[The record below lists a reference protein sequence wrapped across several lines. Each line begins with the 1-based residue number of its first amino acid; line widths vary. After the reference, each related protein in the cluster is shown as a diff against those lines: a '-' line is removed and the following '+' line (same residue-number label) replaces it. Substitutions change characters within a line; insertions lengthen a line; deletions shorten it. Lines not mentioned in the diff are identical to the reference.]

1 MASGAANRYAQAV
14 LSLAKEQNTMAQWRA
29 DLALLNDVA
38 SDEAATA
45 YLGNPSVRNE
55 SKVAFLNAV
64 LDKDNGQQEAKN
76 LVVLLVQR
84 QRLDIIPELNQ
95 LFEEAV
101 LAEQGIVMADVTT
114 AEPLTETEQEV
125 VRKQLS
131 KIVGKEVQLRLKVD
145 PDIIGGIVALV
156 GDQLIDGSV
165 VNQLRRLRARL
176 SAA

>member
-29 DLALLNDVA
+29 DLALLDDVA

-64 LDKDNGQQEAKN
+64 LDKNTGQQEAKN
-76 LVVLLVQR
+76 LVGLLVQR

-145 PDIIGGIVALV
+145 PNIIGGIVALV

>member
-38 SDEAATA
+38 SDEAAKA

-64 LDKDNGQQEAKN
+64 LDKNNGQQEAKN
-76 LVVLLVQR
+76 LVGLLVQR

-114 AEPLTETEQEV
+114 AEPLTEIEQEV

>member
-38 SDEAATA
+38 SDEAATV

-64 LDKDNGQQEAKN
+64 LDKGNGQQEAKN
-76 LVVLLVQR
+76 LVGLLVQR
-84 QRLDIIPELNQ
+84 QRLNIIPELNK

-125 VRKQLS
+125 VRTQLS

-145 PDIIGGIVALV
+145 PNIIGGIVALV

>member
-14 LSLAKEQNTMAQWRA
+14 LSLAKEQNTMARWQA

-38 SDEAATA
+38 SDETAAA
-45 YLGNPSVRNE
+45 YLKNPSVRSE
-55 SKVAFLNAV
+55 AKVTFLDAV
-64 LDKDNGQQEAKN
+64 LDKGHGQQEAKN
-76 LVVLLVQR
+76 LARLLVQR
-84 QRLDIIPELNQ
+84 QRLNIIPELNQ

-101 LAEQGIVMADVTT
+101 LAEQGIVIADVTT
-114 AEPLTETEQEV
+114 ADPLNDAEQEV

-131 KIVGKEVQLRLKVD
+131 RIVGKEVRLRLKVD
-145 PDIIGGIVALV
+145 PSIIGGIVALI

-165 VNQLRRLRARL
+165 VNQLRRLRTRL